1 MVTSCEGEISP
12 DHAKQKVPIRGRQS
26 DPTVIS
32 REAEVIESS
41 GKHSLSFSQTRHPGL
56 KVLFVLKLPLLI
68 IPNPQLS

>member
-32 REAEVIESS
+32 REAEVIAQGSIPF
-41 GKHSLSFSQTRHPGL
+41 HSPRPGIL
-56 KVLFVLKLPLLI
+56 A
-68 IPNPQLS
+68 